1 MSTWMDEQV
10 MPGTPVTGEGNLS
23 EHPRIG
29 ILSPLVA
36 GSYAS
41 NLIAGVAAATRASGT
56 RVIAIQ
62 TLDLNFGGPE
72 ERLTRSRPRG
82 SADGDYLGWPPG
94 TEALVPRFTLRPA
107 WDQVSGFLVVLNAV
121 EPWYLQALRDAG
133 KPVVMLS
140 HEEESFPCPVVSADN
155 RSGII
160 QAVAHLVE
168 HGHRRI
174 AFAGCLVQSDITE
187 RLDAYLE
194 ALASHGIE
202 ADRDLVF
209 EATDNLEGGGEMA
222 ARAMLAAGMPSTAVV
237 AATDFNALG
246 IMRSLGNAGLVLP
259 GDQAIVGFDD
269 VSAAALAQP
278 TLSTVH
284 QSFEEVARSGA
295 TLLLEMIRGIDVRNG
310 RHLVPTV
317 FVPRESCG
325 CTGAALLGHSGEP
338 GSPEERP
345 ARDLLLRRLERLL
358 IEGEPPT
365 VQQTSALERAVDAIE
380 LGLNVGVKAKH
391 PVRAGVSEAASAL
404 YSVSPRWTTISA
416 VVACLRQYQL
426 ELGEGVL
433 RGQSAARFQRG
444 ITEVAV
450 ELSRY
455 VTQGEANARGALHDT
470 MTLDHE
476 LSVSL
481 LSGTAGDPKSLG
493 WLAHTPA
500 HAGCLGLWAA
510 ESGATR
516 GGERLLDIAGSYV
529 RGGGKLRL
537 PAQSRM
543 EAFPPDGLLDD
554 LEWRPGELAIV
565 FPTKTPNLDLGL
577 LAVVTPLIPAEES
590 GRDRLFENNALLSVS
605 IEREVMTERLRRSNA
620 DLATFS
626 HAMAHDLRNPLAT
639 IAMWASVARMRAG
652 PGDDAGPVLQ
662 VVAQI
667 KDVADYAMELVADL
681 LHYAELDRG
690 DTALEPVDL
699 NQAAAR
705 VIATVGSSIAQ
716 QGALIETGNLPTVLG
731 RPGELQ
737 LVLQNLIGN
746 AIKYRGD
753 QPPRVRLD
761 ALREREAWKIRC
773 RDNGQGIPG
782 NAREQVF
789 EPFTRGQTSVPG
801 SGLGLATCRRI
812 VEGHGG
818 RIWIASTGNL
828 GTTVA
833 FTLPAGPEPERGEVA
848 APPPAAREGYSQPRD
863 GGHPRQSRDA
873 A

>member
-1 MSTWMDEQV
+1 MDDQAA
-10 MPGTPVTGEGNLS
+10 PGKPVPTAAKLS

-41 NLIAGVAAATRASGT
+41 NLIAGVTAAARASGA
-56 RVIAIQ
+56 RVVAIQ
-62 TLDLNFGGPE
+62 TLDLAFGGPE

-94 TEALVPRFTLRPA
+94 TEALVPHFTLRPA

-140 HEEESFPCPVVSADN
+140 HEVESFPCPVVRADN
-155 RSGII
+155 RSGIT
-160 QAVAHLVE
+160 QAVDHLIE

-174 AFAGCLVQSDITE
+174 AFAGCLVQTDITE
-187 RLDAYLE
+187 RLHAYLE
-194 ALASHGIE
+194 ALAAHGIE
-202 ADRDLVF
+202 ADQALIF
-209 EATDNLEGGGEMA
+209 EATDNLEGGGEVA
-222 ARAMLAAGMPSTAVV
+222 ATAMLAAGMPSTAVV
-237 AATDFNALG
+237 AATDYNALG
-246 IMRSLGNAGLVLP
+246 IIRSLREAGVVLP
-259 GDQAIVGFDD
+259 RDQAIVGFDD
-269 VSAAALAQP
+269 VPGAALSQP

-284 QSFEEVARSGA
+284 QSFEEVSRAGA
-295 TLLLEMIRGIDVRNG
+295 ALLLEMIQGLDIPDG

-317 FVPRESCG
+317 FLPRESCG
-325 CTGAALLGHSGEP
+325 CTTADVLGDGGGP
-338 GSPEERP
+338 GSPQARP
-345 ARDLLLRRLERLL
+345 ARQLLLRRLERAL
-358 IEGEPPT
+358 IEGEAPT
-365 VQQTSALERAVDAIE
+365 AQQVADLERAVDAIE
-380 LGLNVGVKAKH
+380 RGLETLASSRD
-391 PVRAGVSEAASAL
+391 PERERVSEAALAL
-404 YSVSPRWTTISA
+404 YSVSPRWTTISK
-416 VVACLRQYQL
+416 VVECLREY
-426 ELGEGVL
+426 EHDLGKGVL
-433 RGQSAARFQRG
+433 RGQRTARFHRA
-444 ITEVAV
+444 ITEMAV
-450 ELSRY
+450 ELSRCI
-455 VTQGEANARGALHDT
+455 TQREANTIAALHDT

-500 HAGCLGLWAA
+500 HAGCLGLWAPEA
-510 ESGATR
+510 GADPD
-516 GGERLLDIAGSYV
+516 GGGRLLDIAGSYV
-529 RGGGKLRL
+529 RGGAKMRL
-537 PAQSRM
+537 PAQARM

-554 LEWRPGELAIV
+554 LEWKPGELAIV
-565 FPTKTPNLDLGL
+565 FPTRTTSLDLGL
-577 LAVVTPLIPAEES
+577 LAVVTPLIPAQES

-605 IEREVMTERLRRSNA
+605 LEREVMTERLRRSNA

-639 IAMWASVARMRAG
+639 IGMWASVARMRAG

-699 NQAAAR
+699 NEAAAR
-705 VIATVGSSIAQ
+705 VIATIGSSIAQ
-716 QGALIETGNLPTVLG
+716 QGALIETGNLPTVPG

-753 QPPRVRLD
+753 QTPRIRLD
-761 ALREREAWKIRC
+761 AVRDGDAWKIRC

-782 NAREQVF
+782 TAREQVF

-833 FTLPAGPEPERGEVA
+833 FTLPAAPEPEPGEA
-848 APPPAAREGYSQPRD
+848 EPPAPAAMPDADPAAGH
-863 GGHPRQSRDA
+863 HPRQSRDA